1 MLRWHLCSMAFTA
14 EATMNLETLLEQ
26 LLSALEAD
34 EDTSLIEAQ
43 IERFYQTLQ

>member
-1 MLRWHLCSMAFTA
+1 
-14 EATMNLETLLEQ
+14 MNLETLLEQ

-43 IERFYQTLQ
+43 IERFIHTLQ